1 MGALCESQ
9 KRHGNVAGNKNLGVG
24 NYTPAAVASPA
35 PKKKK
40 EDLPNIPAIK
50 PSNAKSAKSETNALS
65 GLNSEMDRL
74 QSSYKS
80 LCDIRDTYN
89 QNGKITVDQYQ
100 ELTNMGFTFLS
111 QLVDENGQL
120 GLNASAF
127 ERLSQAKLEE
137 MQIQMARNAADT
149 INGLK
154 TEAAAVEYLTYAN
167 EQLRNA
173 ALGAAEAE
181 LEAAVVN
188 ARRRGGSQAEA
199 ASQIYQGYQAAKQFI
214 FFVPLHPARIQK
226 RIMLM
231 PLSVLWR
238 SADGRL
244 T

>member
-1 MGALCESQ
+1 ML
-9 KRHGNVAGNKNLGVG
+9 
-24 NYTPAAVASPA
+24 
-35 PKKKK
+35 
-40 EDLPNIPAIK
+40 
-50 PSNAKSAKSETNALS
+50 LS
-65 GLNSEMDRL
+65 VSR
-74 QSSYKS
+74 
-80 LCDIRDTYN
+80 R
-89 QNGKITVDQYQ
+89 
-100 ELTNMGFTFLS
+100 
-111 QLVDENGQL
+111 
-120 GLNASAF
+120 
-127 ERLSQAKLEE
+127 AKLEE

>member
-1 MGALCESQ
+1 MKYRGFSSSTEGYDTGAKTPPKLPDIPKGADE
-9 KRHGNVAGNKNLGVG
+9 KRAK
-24 NYTPAAVASPA
+24 TASGA
-35 PKKKK
+35 
-40 EDLPNIPAIK
+40 
-50 PSNAKSAKSETNALS
+50 AKSAKTETDALS
-65 GLNSEMDRL
+65 GLNSEMDKL

-199 ASQIYQGYQAAKQFI
+199 VSQIYQGYQAAKQ
-214 FFVPLHPARIQK
+214 
-226 RIMLM
+226 M
-231 PLSVLWR
+231 
-238 SADGRL
+238 D
-244 T
+244 

>member
-1 MGALCESQ
+1 
-9 KRHGNVAGNKNLGVG
+9 
-24 NYTPAAVASPA
+24 
-35 PKKKK
+35 
-40 EDLPNIPAIK
+40 
-50 PSNAKSAKSETNALS
+50 
-65 GLNSEMDRL
+65 
-74 QSSYKS
+74 
-80 LCDIRDTYN
+80 
-89 QNGKITVDQYQ
+89 
-100 ELTNMGFTFLS
+100 MGFTFIS

-199 ASQIYQGYQAAKQFI
+199 VSQIYQGYQAAKQ
-214 FFVPLHPARIQK
+214 
-226 RIMLM
+226 M
-231 PLSVLWR
+231 
-238 SADGRL
+238 D
-244 T
+244 